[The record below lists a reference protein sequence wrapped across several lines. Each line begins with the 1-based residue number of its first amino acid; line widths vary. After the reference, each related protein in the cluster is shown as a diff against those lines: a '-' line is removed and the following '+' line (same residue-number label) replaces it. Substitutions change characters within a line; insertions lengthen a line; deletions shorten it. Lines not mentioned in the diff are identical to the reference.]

1 MSRDFRKLRAF
12 HLADDLVDDIYRV
25 ASGFPPEERYCLLGQ
40 LKRAAVSA
48 PSNIVEGSA
57 RRTTAEFVNFVNI
70 AAGSGAEARYLVE
83 VSGRLG
89 FVPKDETL
97 QLTTR
102 YTELQA
108 QLQALMRS
116 LRNPPS

>member
-12 HLADDLVDDIYRV
+12 QLADDLVSDIYRI
-25 ASGFPPEERYCLLGQ
+25 AIGFPAEERYCLLAQ

-48 PSNIVEGSA
+48 PANIVEGSA

-83 VSGRLG
+83 LSGRFG
-89 FVPKDETL
+89 FVSKEETVRL
-97 QLTTR
+97 VAR
-102 YTELQA
+102 YTEMQA
-108 QLQALMRS
+108 QLQALMHA
-116 LRNPPS
+116 LRGRP